1 MYITRNILLV
11 CLLFFSFIA
20 AGQKFHSGITREQ
33 AYFYPSLTGNYLDM
47 HDSGYLKK
55 SEMAIMFLK
64 LDTAGRVVSI
74 NIMADD
80 QKDST
85 LYWLL
90 KRITPDFYNS
100 KGSLPAASEKSII
113 FPVYCLSYFKDP
125 NNYIDRLSE
134 PPTSPLFTEDQTAI
148 IAESYNYIQVNGTNH
163 VVRLP
168 EMPKRSTPAQIEEGN
183 KFISE
188 NNKTDEQKIYA
199 AIITRY
205 YDYKPAAIVV
215 IDSTLNRNLISSDL
229 AEVAL
234 EIYTHDSIM
243 HYSRLNST
251 WKEWLALAFKKKVDL
266 TENKLPR
273 FKPYQVSINFVKIDS
288 IRRVG
293 HDFSEIFK
301 VRDQVSVSR
310 IIRMD
315 DKAIVVMDRSCGALC
330 GEGMLYFLEKKNGRW
345 IVIMGSSL
353 WVS

>member
-1 MYITRNILLV
+1 MYINRNILLV

-125 NNYIDRLSE
+125 N
-134 PPTSPLFTEDQTAI
+134 
-148 IAESYNYIQVNGTNH
+148 NYIQVNGTNH

-273 FKPYQVSINFVKIDS
+273 FKPYQVSINFVNIDS